1 MDRPLEGTREEWA
14 LAYIES
20 TDLEYKFAPPPV
32 PDAWEAPVP
41 EAHRVVAPGRPEEL
55 EVAMR
60 SAKTPRPGALQRP
73 EARARILHTFL
84 HHELQAAE
92 LMAWA
97 FLAFPGA
104 PREFRAGLLDICL
117 DEVRH
122 MGFYREHIEV
132 LGHRVGEFAVRDW
145 FWERVPLCQTAIEF
159 VAVLGMG
166 FEGGNLEHAQIF
178 ATRFRS
184 AGDEDGARLQE
195 RVGAEEIA
203 HVRFAVRWFEEWT
216 GGQDFAVWLK
226 HLPAPLSPT
235 LMRGNPL
242 RPELRRRAGLSPAFI
257 SELQAWQPLP
267 SGS

>member
-1 MDRPLEGTREEWA
+1 VDRPAPETREAWA
-14 LAYIES
+14 LDYIES
-20 TDLEYKFAPPPV
+20 TDLEYKFAPPPL
-32 PDAWEAPVP
+32 PDAWAERAPAP
-41 EAHRVVAPGRPEEL
+41 QVVNAPGRPAAL
-55 EVAMR
+55 VVAPR

-97 FLAFPGA
+97 LLAFPDT

-122 MGFYREHIEV
+122 MGFYRAHIET
-132 LGHRVGEFAVRDW
+132 LGHAVGDFDVRDW
-145 FWERVPLCQTAIEF
+145 FWERVPLCRTATEF

-203 HVRFAVRWFEEWT
+203 HVRFAVRWFETWT
-216 GGQDFAVWLK
+216 GGQDFKVWLE

-235 LMRGNPL
+235 LMRGDPL
-242 RPELRRRAGLSPAFI
+242 RPELRRRAGLDAAFI
-257 SELQAWQPLP
+257 KELQAWQPLP